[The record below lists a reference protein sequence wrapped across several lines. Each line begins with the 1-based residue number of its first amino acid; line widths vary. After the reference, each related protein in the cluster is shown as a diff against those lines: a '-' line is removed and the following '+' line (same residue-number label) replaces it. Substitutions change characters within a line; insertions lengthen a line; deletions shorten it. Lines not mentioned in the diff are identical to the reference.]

1 MNGLFY
7 FKLTMI
13 TYDGT
18 NIALLAA
25 HSAIERSLFYND
37 RTSLS
42 IGQRLYDLI
51 LGSQNGD
58 LGIMNQTVISNEFA
72 GDSCWDGLI
81 YGYISAHVVADF
93 PCFTS
98 FLSLLFHRSL
108 ETILVNGKVLIFQD
122 LQC

>member
-18 NIALLAA
+18 NITLLAA
-25 HSAIERSLFYND
+25 HSAIERCLIYNN

-51 LGSQNGD
+51 LSSQD
-58 LGIMNQTVISNEFA
+58 SDPGIMNQTVISNKFT
-72 GDSCWDGLI
+72 GDGCRNGLI
-81 YGYISAHVVADF
+81 YRYISTHVVADF
-93 PCFTS
+93 PCFPR